1 MSDKNQHVD
10 EGMIHAW
17 LDGALSPD
25 ESARIEAHTTTCAE
39 CSALVAEARGLI
51 AASSRILA
59 SLDAVPAGVIP
70 GHDAG
75 ADQLAALRARRQA
88 STRRWWSDRRVLA
101 AASLVLVA
109 GLSSVVW
116 RQSADVRSA
125 SDATAGPSTDSAP
138 IVVPSAVSQPSNAP
152 AEFSTRPAVTDA
164 VAPTSPPV
172 AAAPAPVAAGRAADS
187 MSDMK
192 VAASVGAARAR
203 TASPAANEARVDSA
217 SRAETRQAVDAVQG
231 LARDQAAAPQ
241 RQAQQQAPAQ
251 QQLAGASRP
260 DSVRFAPLPRLSEVV
275 TTSAASPPPPQ
286 AKVEQQQR
294 VDSSRVAGTGA
305 AETRTRAAAV
315 GFGVGARILD
325 PASPAGGCYALS
337 ELPPGNTGLLAA
349 RDTVV
354 LLDMTVSEPGWF
366 LARPA
371 RGMSSSVMHWRQV
384 DSVTV
389 ELRTRTDRRTT
400 VERFLIVPREVRQD
414 GRTTVR
420 GVPDVRGL
428 PDVIAK
434 WSLKVPCP

>member
-1 MSDKNQHVD
+1 MSEMNQHVD

-25 ESARIEAHTTTCAE
+25 ESARVEAHAASCAE
-39 CSALVAEARGLI
+39 CSALVAEARGLL

-109 GLSSVVW
+109 GVSSVVW
-116 RQSADVRSA
+116 RQSADVRSVV
-125 SDATAGPSTDSAP
+125 DATASPSTDSAP
-138 IVVPSAVSQPSNAP
+138 IVVPPAVSLPSTAP
-152 AEFSTRPAVTDA
+152 AEASTRQAGADA
-164 VAPTSPPV
+164 VP
-172 AAAPAPVAAGRAADS
+172 AAPAPVASGRAADS

-192 VAASVGAARAR
+192 VAASASAERAR
-203 TASPAANEARVDSA
+203 PASPVANEARVDPA
-217 SRAETRQAVDAVQG
+217 SRTETRQAVDAVQG
-231 LARDQAAAPQ
+231 LTRDQAAPQ
-241 RQAQQQAPAQ
+241 RQVQQQAPTQ

-260 DSVRFAPLPRLSEVV
+260 DSARFAPLPRLSEVV
-275 TTSAASPPPPQ
+275 PTSVASSPPPQ
-286 AKVEQQQR
+286 AKVEQQR
-294 VDSSRVAGTGA
+294 VDSSRVGGTGA
-305 AETRTRAAAV
+305 SETRARAATMD
-315 GFGVGARILD
+315 FGVGARILD
-325 PASPAGGCYALS
+325 PTSPAGGCYALS
-337 ELPPGNTGLLAA
+337 ESPPGNTGLLAA

-354 LLDMTVSEPGWF
+354 LLDMTVSERGWF

-371 RGMSSSVMHWRQV
+371 RGMSSSTMHWRQV

-389 ELRTRTDRRTT
+389 ELRTRADRRTT
-400 VERFLIVPREVRQD
+400 VERFLVVPREVRQD
-414 GRTTVR
+414 GRISVR

-428 PDVIAK
+428 PDVTAK